1 MARNGES
8 AIEAIMKI
16 RLLLVDALNLIRR
29 VYAAHP
35 SEDGPERVEGAR
47 VSTLGSLR
55 RALRECE
62 PTHAVVVFEG
72 EGPGWR
78 HKRYPEYKAGRTPMP
93 EALKTGLPG
102 FEEAFLEEGIASVRF
117 PAVEADDVIAT
128 LASKVA
134 LRKGE
139 AVILSTD
146 RMFLPLLS
154 DGIRVRDHFRQR
166 DLDRT
171 FVTEK
176 YGVEPEQFVDFL
188 ALCGESTNNIKGV
201 PGIGAKTAARLL
213 KEFGTLEQLLSASG
227 TLQGR
232 SGDALRKHVEEVR
245 LARTLVILET
255 DLELGLNLRSFRL
268 EGR

>member
-1 MARNGES
+1 
-8 AIEAIMKI
+8 MKI

-29 VYAAHP
+29 VYAAQP
-35 SEDGPERVEGAR
+35 GEDGPERVEGAR

-55 RALRECE
+55 RAVRECR
-62 PTHAVVVFEG
+62 PTHGAIVFEG

-78 HKRYPEYKAGRTPMP
+78 HERYPDYKAGRTPMP

-102 FEEAFLEEGIASVRF
+102 FEEAFLEAGIASVHF

-134 LRKGE
+134 LRGGE

-146 RMFLPLLS
+146 RMFLQLLS
-154 DGIRVRDHFRQR
+154 DRIEVRDHFQQR

-171 FVTEK
+171 FVIEK

-188 ALCGESTNNIKGV
+188 ALCGESTNNIRGV
-201 PGIGAKTAARLL
+201 PGIGAKTAAGLL
-213 KEFGTLEQLLSASG
+213 KEFGTLERLLTESEN
-227 TLQGR
+227 LKGR
-232 SGDALRKHVEEVR
+232 SGDALRKHEEGAR
-245 LARTLVILET
+245 LARDLVILQT
-255 DLELGLNLRSFRL
+255 DLELGLNLKSFRL
-268 EGR
+268 PGR